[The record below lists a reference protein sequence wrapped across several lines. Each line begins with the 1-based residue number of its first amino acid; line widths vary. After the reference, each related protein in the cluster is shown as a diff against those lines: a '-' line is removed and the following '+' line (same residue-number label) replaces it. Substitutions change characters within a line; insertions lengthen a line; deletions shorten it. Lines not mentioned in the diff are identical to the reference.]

1 MCEVMGLFSILREN
15 KTFKAPS
22 LTKILLVQFGEEI

>member
-1 MCEVMGLFSILREN
+1 MGLFSILREN

-22 LTKILLVQFGEEI
+22 LTKILLVKFGEEI